1 VSTTVEQFTEPLAF
15 HGEGPVWSPDWA
27 GLRFVDMLAG
37 DIVSVD
43 PTGALLDRL
52 HVGSVAA
59 AFRPRRTGG
68 MVVAT
73 ERGFALV
80 DANGAVHRLPDLWT
94 DPRVRMNDGGCDPQG
109 RFYCGSMA
117 YDLSPGAGRL
127 YRLEPTG
134 TVHIVLSSVTISN
147 GLVWTPD
154 ETTAYYVDS
163 ATQRIDMFDHDPVA
177 GLSRRRP
184 FVEIPSEYGLPD
196 GLTVDRDGGVWVA
209 LFGGSA
215 VRRYGPDGV
224 LDDVITLPVS
234 QVTACT
240 FGGPALDELYITTS
254 RENVPAGEQPHA
266 GSVYRAHP
274 GVSGLPTSTF
284 VG

>member
-1 VSTTVEQFTEPLAF
+1 
-15 HGEGPVWSPDWA
+15 
-27 GLRFVDMLAG
+27 MLAG
-37 DIVSVD
+37 DIVSID
-43 PTGALLDRL
+43 TTGALLDRL

-59 AFRPRRTGG
+59 AFRPRRVGG
-68 MVVAT
+68 LVVAT

-80 DANGAVHRLPDLWT
+80 NGDGVVHRLPDLWT

-127 YRLEPTG
+127 YCLEPTG
-134 TVHIVLSSVTISN
+134 PVHVVLSAVTISN
-147 GLVWTPD
+147 GLAWSPD

-163 ATQRIDMFDHDPVA
+163 VTQRIDMFDHDPVT
-177 GLSRRRP
+177 GLSGRRP
-184 FVEIPSEYGLPD
+184 FVEIPAEHGLPD
-196 GLTVDRDGGVWVA
+196 GLAVDRDGGVWVA

-224 LDDVITLPVS
+224 LDEVIPLPVS

-240 FGGPALDELYITTS
+240 FGGPALDQLYITTS
-254 RENVPAGEQPHA
+254 RENVPDGEQPHA
-266 GSVYRAHP
+266 GSVYRASP
-274 GVSGLPTSTF
+274 GVSGLPASDF